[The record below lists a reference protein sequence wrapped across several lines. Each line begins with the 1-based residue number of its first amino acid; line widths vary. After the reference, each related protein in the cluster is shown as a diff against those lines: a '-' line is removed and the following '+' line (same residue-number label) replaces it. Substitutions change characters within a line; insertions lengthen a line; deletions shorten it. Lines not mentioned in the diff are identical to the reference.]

1 MNTKPE
7 YPTASACWKK
17 AVAWTTLILYLTQ
30 PTLAAAQVVTDA
42 GAPADRRPAV
52 ETSANGTPVVQIT
65 APSAAGVS
73 RNHYL
78 AFNVGQP
85 GLILNNSQNITSTQL
100 AGYITGNPNLTGQAA
115 RIILNEVTGANPSY
129 LNGYTEIA
137 GQKADLILANPNG
150 IVGAGFGFINAGR
163 TTLTTGTPVFGG
175 SGSLEAFRVTRG
187 TIAVQG
193 DGLDGSG
200 ADRVDLISR
209 AVTVNA
215 GIWAG
220 DLHVVT
226 GANEVSYANLGTKTI
241 AGEGDK
247 PAVALDVSAL
257 GGMYANK
264 IRLVGTE
271 NGVGVNSR
279 GVLAATGGDI
289 ILSQEGKISLAGTL
303 SAAGDI
309 AIDSSDHITSHGTL
323 YARESSRLTAA
334 GTIETSGTI
343 ASGRNTI
350 LEASG
355 IASAGVLAA
364 GVDSAGKLG
373 TDGSLT
379 LTAKEEIS
387 ARGQNLAAGSLH
399 MVGTDINLTGAT
411 TYAGQAVHIAATTGA
426 IDNRGGK
433 LGGQGPVNLQAETDI
448 KNAGG
453 QISGGQAL
461 DLTAGNA
468 VDNSDGQIET
478 RGELTLRAQSLNNQ
492 NGRLTSLGENSLAVT
507 TEEEINNESGVI
519 GGNGTVTLAT
529 GQIHNT
535 GGQLLAKNT
544 LAITAGQN
552 ITNRQGQIASGDL
565 SLTAGET
572 DNTGGKIMAQAGL
585 QLTLASKL
593 DNIGGL
599 LSSGGNLALRQ
610 TGGSIANQQGIMQ
623 AGGSLTIDAGGTEIS
638 GGEFAANSH
647 MDIQAAAL
655 TSDTIQTGND
665 LNIRTETD
673 FTATGP
679 TQANGQL
686 TVQAGGKVTNQGTM
700 TAVEAVRITAGHIGN
715 EASAAIK
722 SGSSLELSGTGLTNR
737 GIIYA
742 REAAVL
748 EAAEQLTTNG
758 TIAGG
763 QDVTLTAQTIQA
775 AGTLVAGLTEDG
787 TVGHAGDLSL
797 RATGSL
803 TANGQNLAAGNLAMQ
818 GNTIDLSGAETTA
831 GQSVSLT
838 AAGDIDNRGG
848 HITAK
853 ENLTVSATSKLIND
867 QNGDRK
873 AAIQADRLML
883 QAANISNRG
892 GILAQTGQSDLT
904 LTTGELDNT
913 GGQIAANSADLN
925 IVANTFDNSRGQLQ
939 HAGSGLLNIQST
951 GDLHNDDGQL
961 LSNGSIAVSGQLF
974 NNRQGTVSAKNDL
987 TVTAGELDNQAGTLV
1002 SDKQVRLTVETELNN
1017 REGWIGG
1024 NEPVVLTTAK
1034 LDNTGGQVVSG
1045 LNLAVTASQGIDN
1058 TEGRLAAVQDLILL
1072 QNSTSLTN
1080 RNGSIEA
1087 GRNLD
1092 IRAAAIHNAQ
1102 GRVAANRDL
1111 GLQVSS
1117 LNGAGNIEA
1126 GHDLTI
1132 NVSEDFINGAGN
1144 TLQAAN
1150 RLSVSAGGAVENSG
1164 AMEAGA
1170 SLHVSARD
1178 VTNHAGGS
1186 MVANDQ
1192 LTVTAAGDVVNR
1204 GSLFGED
1211 VQVTAGNIVN
1221 AEATAAIAAT
1231 NSVRLYAQNTLD
1243 NKDGALIYSAGDIDI
1258 AGSEEQS
1265 NGEYTTRTKT
1275 LTNQSANI
1283 EADGD
1288 ITIYADDVVNK
1299 KSVFEV
1305 EKRLIS
1311 SVDYA
1316 AMGRLRI
1323 NGQSITVLG
1332 GIPADLVVSS
1342 KEKGSDSAGIT
1353 FMDAVFILGE
1363 GIYEISIKQDT
1374 PQGNII
1380 SRGNMA
1386 INATTTTNDMS
1397 RIMAGK
1403 TLSSTGSLNN
1413 IATAGSRRQVRSL
1426 ALVDGKLGFS
1436 GFFPVFSGTIVER
1449 YEEVLETEQ
1458 IPGAPSTIFGGGQ
1471 QVVIGGTDV
1480 SNITALPG
1488 NGSVHGIDTSGR
1500 TVSADAVDVGSSN
1513 SANPA
1518 VDTLVNAPEP
1528 VSETAD
1534 DIAALTAQLPT
1545 TSTKS
1550 VAPPQTNNGGNIILP
1565 KNGLYT
1571 VKTDP
1576 AAHYLIETNPKFAD
1590 YKTFLSSDYLL
1601 GKLNYDPSNTM
1612 KRLGDGFYE
1621 QKLVREQITELTG
1634 RVYLNGYD
1642 SAEAQYQVLLQNAA
1656 KATDTLHLKVGI
1668 ALTAEQQAA
1677 LTTDIVWLV
1686 EQEIEGQKVLVP
1698 VVYLSALQKE
1708 NLLPSGAIIHA
1719 DNVQIRV
1726 TGDVINT
1733 GTIQT
1738 GENAQIGAATVSNIG
1753 GIIDGGQVTKITANQ
1768 DIVNIS
1774 GRLLGNDIV
1783 LTAGRDITSR
1793 THAVQDVYGD
1803 YKKTNLTNTAEIV
1816 AGNTLTALAGQ
1827 NLNLLGTDLQAGAD
1841 IDLAGQNVRMG
1852 VVTDTNRRS
1861 GTFSKEEVSLLA
1873 TSITTGGNLRL
1884 QAVQDITAQAG
1895 TLEAGRNLTLH
1906 AGDNLTLTA
1915 AAGTHN
1921 ANSGSEQF
1929 DFNHQSTVTNQ
1940 LTSLQSGD
1948 TLTLV
1953 SDKNM
1958 ILTGVQAAGGTI
1970 TAQSGGDLTLNT
1982 VTDSRYSKRKETVWR
1997 GYDHQMTYD
2006 ETVTGTNLAAVGD
2019 INLSAAGAATIAGSA
2034 AISEQGG
2041 IDLKAGTDIT
2051 IEAVTEK
2058 HETLTESKRTKSGF
2072 LSKKTTTT
2080 RDYALLNEVVGSTL
2094 SGETADISAGNDLTV
2109 KAGNLV
2115 ATGDLNLTAGNDIT
2129 IASMAETGAEEHYKH
2144 VKKSGL
2150 FSGGGLG
2157 FTIGSK
2163 SEKHTVEE
2171 KILAEI
2177 GSTVGSLT
2185 GDVSLT
2191 AGNQLTSSGS
2201 VISAG
2206 QNLDITGK
2214 AVTIDNT
2221 VDTYDQYIK
2230 HEVKQSG
2237 LSVSLGGG
2245 SVDLGMDAVNSIE
2258 RANHVADER
2267 LQALYAYKAYDTIKD
2282 LSKLKN
2288 SEDLKQDVKVSISI
2302 GSSKS
2307 SSEQTVHV
2315 ETITPSH
2322 LSASDKITITATG
2335 NDVTLQGTVI
2345 DAKDITIQAVG
2356 DINLQAAQNRQQI
2369 TSNSKSS
2376 GWGVGVELGT
2386 GPFASVQK
2394 GSQKENGATVTHSGS
2409 HVTAADTLTLIS
2421 GGDTNILGSKASGD
2435 QVIADIGGDLNIA
2448 SLQDTD
2454 DYQENSKNS
2463 GIKAGIGSGITGS
2476 YNQGKINSSYQSVT
2490 EQAGIYAGEGG
2501 FDIEVG
2507 GNTDLKGAVISSE
2520 ATPDKNRLS
2529 TDTLT
2534 YSDIEN
2540 KAEYSASSVGV
2551 NLDTRKGAEVK
2562 NAGLTPDIGIP
2573 VSGDASSTTH
2583 SAIASGTIEVR
2594 SNPEQNLSDL
2604 SRDPSKAL
2612 NALGQIF
2619 DKKTVQE
2626 QQELAKIFGE
2636 VAFKEIGD
2644 YALRMQEKATTLEE
2658 KAKWADGGEYK
2669 VFLHTVAGGLMSQL
2683 GGGSFTSGAMGAAV
2697 NEAVQ
2702 KALAEKFKDNPAM
2715 HQWASAV
2722 LGAAAAKVVGGNAQ
2736 TGASTAASGTK
2747 NNVLSHSE
2755 LIQMEKE
2762 LQNCKTEEEKRAVL
2776 EKWGKISKDRDE
2788 IIEQR
2793 LGEYNQA
2800 TTDEE
2805 REALYKKWAQQ
2816 DAEWGITDGGVSLII
2831 GDKDSSVTIDPRYE
2845 GISKERQEILNK
2857 VDNATNSTDKLR
2869 YSMQFLGQGLVE
2881 QITNYRD
2888 SQYNLAV
2895 NNGLT
2900 PELAASAADNMTWNL
2915 LGPALSTALRTGNVL
2930 GSGLG
2935 NLFSN
2940 GPSKVVLPAVKK
2952 AINSNLPHAVERAVE
2967 RKVFDNSSQASDALK
2982 KLSEKITKEGFP
2994 SNAILDTAHVDRVL
3008 VPVGNNGM
3016 AVYQVAKN
3024 GTAKLKTILIAK

>member
-1 MNTKPE
+1 
-7 YPTASACWKK
+7 
-17 AVAWTTLILYLTQ
+17 
-30 PTLAAAQVVTDA
+30 
-42 GAPADRRPAV
+42 
-52 ETSANGTPVVQIT
+52 
-65 APSAAGVS
+65 
-73 RNHYL
+73 
-78 AFNVGQP
+78 
-85 GLILNNSQNITSTQL
+85 
-100 AGYITGNPNLTGQAA
+100 
-115 RIILNEVTGANPSY
+115 
-129 LNGYTEIA
+129 
-137 GQKADLILANPNG
+137 
-150 IVGAGFGFINAGR
+150 
-163 TTLTTGTPVFGG
+163 
-175 SGSLEAFRVTRG
+175 
-187 TIAVQG
+187 
-193 DGLDGSG
+193 
-200 ADRVDLISR
+200 
-209 AVTVNA
+209 
-215 GIWAG
+215 
-220 DLHVVT
+220 
-226 GANEVSYANLGTKTI
+226 
-241 AGEGDK
+241 
-247 PAVALDVSAL
+247 
-257 GGMYANK
+257 
-264 IRLVGTE
+264 
-271 NGVGVNSR
+271 
-279 GVLAATGGDI
+279 
-289 ILSQEGKISLAGTL
+289 
-303 SAAGDI
+303 
-309 AIDSSDHITSHGTL
+309 
-323 YARESSRLTAA
+323 
-334 GTIETSGTI
+334 
-343 ASGRNTI
+343 
-350 LEASG
+350 
-355 IASAGVLAA
+355 
-364 GVDSAGKLG
+364 
-373 TDGSLT
+373 
-379 LTAKEEIS
+379 
-387 ARGQNLAAGSLH
+387 
-399 MVGTDINLTGAT
+399 
-411 TYAGQAVHIAATTGA
+411 
-426 IDNRGGK
+426 
-433 LGGQGPVNLQAETDI
+433 
-448 KNAGG
+448 
-453 QISGGQAL
+453 
-461 DLTAGNA
+461 
-468 VDNSDGQIET
+468 
-478 RGELTLRAQSLNNQ
+478 
-492 NGRLTSLGENSLAVT
+492 
-507 TEEEINNESGVI
+507 
-519 GGNGTVTLAT
+519 
-529 GQIHNT
+529 
-535 GGQLLAKNT
+535 
-544 LAITAGQN
+544 
-552 ITNRQGQIASGDL
+552 
-565 SLTAGET
+565 
-572 DNTGGKIMAQAGL
+572 
-585 QLTLASKL
+585 
-593 DNIGGL
+593 
-599 LSSGGNLALRQ
+599 
-610 TGGSIANQQGIMQ
+610 
-623 AGGSLTIDAGGTEIS
+623 
-638 GGEFAANSH
+638 
-647 MDIQAAAL
+647 
-655 TSDTIQTGND
+655 
-665 LNIRTETD
+665 
-673 FTATGP
+673 
-679 TQANGQL
+679 
-686 TVQAGGKVTNQGTM
+686 
-700 TAVEAVRITAGHIGN
+700 
-715 EASAAIK
+715 
-722 SGSSLELSGTGLTNR
+722 
-737 GIIYA
+737 
-742 REAAVL
+742 
-748 EAAEQLTTNG
+748 
-758 TIAGG
+758 
-763 QDVTLTAQTIQA
+763 
-775 AGTLVAGLTEDG
+775 
-787 TVGHAGDLSL
+787 
-797 RATGSL
+797 
-803 TANGQNLAAGNLAMQ
+803 
-818 GNTIDLSGAETTA
+818 
-831 GQSVSLT
+831 
-838 AAGDIDNRGG
+838 
-848 HITAK
+848 
-853 ENLTVSATSKLIND
+853 
-867 QNGDRK
+867 
-873 AAIQADRLML
+873 
-883 QAANISNRG
+883 
-892 GILAQTGQSDLT
+892 
-904 LTTGELDNT
+904 
-913 GGQIAANSADLN
+913 
-925 IVANTFDNSRGQLQ
+925 
-939 HAGSGLLNIQST
+939 
-951 GDLHNDDGQL
+951 
-961 LSNGSIAVSGQLF
+961 
-974 NNRQGTVSAKNDL
+974 
-987 TVTAGELDNQAGTLV
+987 
-1002 SDKQVRLTVETELNN
+1002 
-1017 REGWIGG
+1017 
-1024 NEPVVLTTAK
+1024 
-1034 LDNTGGQVVSG
+1034 
-1045 LNLAVTASQGIDN
+1045 
-1058 TEGRLAAVQDLILL
+1058 
-1072 QNSTSLTN
+1072 
-1080 RNGSIEA
+1080 
-1087 GRNLD
+1087 
-1092 IRAAAIHNAQ
+1092 
-1102 GRVAANRDL
+1102 
-1111 GLQVSS
+1111 
-1117 LNGAGNIEA
+1117 
-1126 GHDLTI
+1126 
-1132 NVSEDFINGAGN
+1132 
-1144 TLQAAN
+1144 
-1150 RLSVSAGGAVENSG
+1150 
-1164 AMEAGA
+1164 
-1170 SLHVSARD
+1170 
-1178 VTNHAGGS
+1178 
-1186 MVANDQ
+1186 
-1192 LTVTAAGDVVNR
+1192 
-1204 GSLFGED
+1204 
-1211 VQVTAGNIVN
+1211 
-1221 AEATAAIAAT
+1221 
-1231 NSVRLYAQNTLD
+1231 
-1243 NKDGALIYSAGDIDI
+1243 
-1258 AGSEEQS
+1258 
-1265 NGEYTTRTKT
+1265 
-1275 LTNQSANI
+1275 
-1283 EADGD
+1283 
-1288 ITIYADDVVNK
+1288 
-1299 KSVFEV
+1299 
-1305 EKRLIS
+1305 
-1311 SVDYA
+1311 
-1316 AMGRLRI
+1316 
-1323 NGQSITVLG
+1323 
-1332 GIPADLVVSS
+1332 
-1342 KEKGSDSAGIT
+1342 
-1353 FMDAVFILGE
+1353 
-1363 GIYEISIKQDT
+1363 
-1374 PQGNII
+1374 
-1380 SRGNMA
+1380 
-1386 INATTTTNDMS
+1386 
-1397 RIMAGK
+1397 
-1403 TLSSTGSLNN
+1403 
-1413 IATAGSRRQVRSL
+1413 
-1426 ALVDGKLGFS
+1426 
-1436 GFFPVFSGTIVER
+1436 
-1449 YEEVLETEQ
+1449 
-1458 IPGAPSTIFGGGQ
+1458 
-1471 QVVIGGTDV
+1471 
-1480 SNITALPG
+1480 
-1488 NGSVHGIDTSGR
+1488 
-1500 TVSADAVDVGSSN
+1500 
-1513 SANPA
+1513 
-1518 VDTLVNAPEP
+1518 
-1528 VSETAD
+1528 
-1534 DIAALTAQLPT
+1534 
-1545 TSTKS
+1545 
-1550 VAPPQTNNGGNIILP
+1550 
-1565 KNGLYT
+1565 
-1571 VKTDP
+1571 
-1576 AAHYLIETNPKFAD
+1576 
-1590 YKTFLSSDYLL
+1590 
-1601 GKLNYDPSNTM
+1601 M

-1621 QKLVREQITELTG
+1621 QKLVREQITDLTG
-1634 RVYLNGYD
+1634 RVYLSGYD
-1642 SAEAQYQVLLQNAA
+1642 SAEAQYQALLQNAA
-1656 KATDTLHLKVGI
+1656 EAAGSLHLKVGV

-1677 LTTDIVWLV
+1677 LTTDMVWLV
-1686 EQEIEGQKVLVP
+1686 EQEVAGQKVLVP
-1698 VVYLSALQKE
+1698 VVYLSALRAE

-1726 TGDVINT
+1726 TGDVTNT
-1733 GTIQT
+1733 GTIQADNST
-1738 GENAQIGAATVSNIG
+1738 QINAVNVNNIG
-1753 GIIDGGQVTKITANQ
+1753 GTIDGGQVTQIIAGQ

-1774 GRLLGNDIV
+1774 GRLLGSDIV
-1783 LTAGRDITSR
+1783 LTAGRDITSQ
-1793 THAVQDVYGD
+1793 THAAQDIYGN
-1803 YKKTNLTNTAEIV
+1803 YTKTNLTNTAAIA
-1816 AGNTLTALAGQ
+1816 AGNTLTAHAGQ
-1827 NLNLLGTDLQAGAD
+1827 GLNLLGTDVRAGAD
-1841 IDLAGQNVRMG
+1841 IDLTGQNIRLG
-1852 VVTDTNRRS
+1852 VVTDTDRRP
-1861 GTFSKEEVSLLA
+1861 GFFRQEDVSHLA
-1873 TSITTGGNLRL
+1873 TTITTGGNLRL
-1884 QAVQDITAQAG
+1884 QADQDINAQAAD
-1895 TLEAGRNLTLH
+1895 LQAGNDLTLL
-1906 AGDNLTLTA
+1906 AGGNLNLTA
-1915 AAGTHN
+1915 AADTHSFS
-1921 ANSGSEQF
+1921 SGWN
-1929 DFNHQSTVTNQ
+1929 DFKHQAVVANQ
-1940 LTSLQSGD
+1940 LANLQAGD

-1953 SDKNM
+1953 SGKDM
-1958 ILTGVQAAGGTI
+1958 TLTGVQATSGTI

-1982 VTDSRYSKRKETVWR
+1982 VTDSRYSDRKKTFR
-1997 GYDHQMTYD
+1997 GGFDRKMTYD

-2058 HETLTESKRTKSGF
+2058 HETLTESKHTKSGF

-2115 ATGDLNLTAGNDIT
+2115 ATGDLNLTAGNDLT

-2940 GPSKVVLPAVKK
+2940 EQK
-2952 AINSNLPHAVERAVE
+2952 
-2967 RKVFDNSSQASDALK
+2967 
-2982 KLSEKITKEGFP
+2982 
-2994 SNAILDTAHVDRVL
+2994 VL
-3008 VPVGNNGM
+3008 V
-3016 AVYQVAKN
+3016 
-3024 GTAKLKTILIAK
+3024 

>member
-1 MNTKPE
+1 MNIKPE
-7 YPTASACWKK
+7 YRAASACWKK

-30 PTLAAAQVVTDA
+30 PTLAAAQVVADA

-187 TIAVQG
+187 IIAVQG
-193 DGLDGSG
+193 DGLDGGG

-226 GANEVSYANLGTKTI
+226 GANEVSYFNLGTKTI

-355 IASAGVLAA
+355 ITSAGVLAA

-399 MVGTDINLTGAT
+399 MAGTDINLTGAT

-433 LGGQGPVNLQAETDI
+433 LGGQGPVNLQSGTDI

-461 DLTAGNA
+461 GLTAGNA
-468 VDNSDGQIET
+468 VDNSDGQIEA
-478 RGELTLRAQSLNNQ
+478 RGELTLNAQSLNNQ

-519 GGNGTVTLAT
+519 GGNGAVTLAT

-552 ITNRQGQIASGDL
+552 IINHQGQIAGGDL

-593 DNIGGL
+593 DNTGGL
-599 LSSGGNLALRQ
+599 LSSGDNLALRQ
-610 TGGSIANQQGIMQ
+610 TGGSIANRQGIMQ
-623 AGGSLTIDAGGTEIS
+623 AGGSLTIAAGGTEIS
-638 GGEFAANSH
+638 GGEFAANSR

-665 LNIRTETD
+665 LSIRTETD

-700 TAVEAVRITAGHIGN
+700 TAVEAVRITAGHIDN
-715 EASAAIK
+715 EAGAAIK
-722 SGSSLELSGTGLTNR
+722 SGGSLELSGTGLTNR

-775 AGTLVAGLTEDG
+775 TGTLVAGLTEDG

-803 TANGQNLAAGNLAMQ
+803 TANGQNLAAGNLVMQ
-818 GNTIDLSGAETTA
+818 GNTLDLSGAETTA

-853 ENLTVSATSKLIND
+853 ENLTVSATGKLIND

-925 IVANTFDNSRGQLQ
+925 IITNTFDNSRGQLQ

-974 NNRQGTVSAKNDL
+974 NNRQGTISAKNDL

-1002 SDKQVRLTVETELNN
+1002 SDKQVRLTVEIKLNN

-1024 NEPVVLTTAK
+1024 NEPVVLKTAK

-1058 TEGRLAAVQDLILL
+1058 TEGRLAAGQDLTLS
-1072 QNSTSLTN
+1072 QNSASLTN

-1117 LNGAGNIEA
+1117 LSGAGNVEA

-1132 NVSEDFINGAGN
+1132 NVSEDFINGTGN

-1150 RLSVSAGGAVENSG
+1150 YLSVSADGAVENSG
-1164 AMEAGA
+1164 AMKAGA
-1170 SLHVSARD
+1170 SLHVSGRD

-1204 GSLFGED
+1204 GSLFGDD
-1211 VQVTAGNIVN
+1211 VKVTAGNITN

-1265 NGEYTTRTKT
+1265 NGEYTTRAKT

-1305 EKRLIS
+1305 GKTTIS
-1311 SVDYA
+1311 SVDYSNRYRTIDDYIVSLFLV
-1316 AMGRLRI
+1316 G
-1323 NGQSITVLG
+1323 NF
-1332 GIPADLVVSS
+1332 DLVISG
-1342 KEKGSDSAGIT
+1342 KYKGDVQYNSVPT
-1353 FMDAVFILGE
+1353 ELVLLLGE
-1363 GIYEISIKQDT
+1363 ETYETSILKDSL
-1374 PQGNII
+1374 PGSII
-1380 SRGNMA
+1380 AGGNMKLKG
-1386 INATTTTNDMS
+1386 ATVTNDMS
-1397 RIMAGK
+1397 RILAGK
-1403 TLSSTGSLNN
+1403 ELFSTGSIKNIDTASGRNHVRHLLMADGDEKFDPFINN
-1413 IATAGSRRQVRSL
+1413 IHFV
-1426 ALVDGKLGFS
+1426 
-1436 GFFPVFSGTIVER
+1436 GTIIDR
-1449 YEEVLETEQ
+1449 YEEIMGSEE
-1458 IPGAPSTIFGGGQ
+1458 IPGTSSAVFGGGQ
-1471 QVVIGGTDV
+1471 QVVIDGTDV
-1480 SNITALPG
+1480 SNVAVLPG
-1488 NGSVHGIDTSGR
+1488 SGPVPAIDASGR
-1500 TVSADAVDVGSSN
+1500 TVSADTFAAGSGNNAS
-1513 SANPA
+1513 PA
-1518 VDTLVNAPEP
+1518 VDTLVSAANP
-1528 VSETAD
+1528 VTETAD

-1545 TSTKS
+1545 TPAKP
-1550 VAPPQTNNGGNIILP
+1550 VAPPQTNNGGNITLP

-1576 AAHYLIETNPKFAD
+1576 AAHYLVETNPKFAD

-1601 GKLNYDPSNTM
+1601 SKLNYDPANTM

-1621 QKLVREQITELTG
+1621 QKLVREQITDLTG
-1634 RVYLNGYD
+1634 RVYLSGYD
-1642 SAEAQYQVLLQNAA
+1642 SAEAQYQALLQNAA
-1656 KATDTLHLKVGI
+1656 ETAGSLQLKVGV
-1668 ALTAEQQAA
+1668 ALTVEQQAA
-1677 LTTDIVWLV
+1677 LTTDMVWLV
-1686 EQEIEGQKVLVP
+1686 EQEVAGQKVLVP
-1698 VVYLSALQKE
+1698 VVYLSALRAE

-1726 TGDVINT
+1726 TGDVTNT
-1733 GTIQT
+1733 GTIRAGDST
-1738 GENAQIGAATVSNIG
+1738 KISAVNVNNIG
-1753 GIIDGGQVTKITANQ
+1753 GTIDGGQVTQITAGQ
-1768 DIVNIS
+1768 DIVNLS
-1774 GRLLGNDIV
+1774 GRLLGSDIV
-1783 LTAGRDITSR
+1783 LTAGRDITSQ
-1793 THAVQDVYGD
+1793 THAAQDIYGN
-1803 YKKTNLTNTAEIV
+1803 YTKTTLTNTAAIA
-1816 AGNTLTALAGQ
+1816 AGNTLTAHAGQ
-1827 NLNLLGTDLQAGAD
+1827 DLNLLGTDIRAGAD
-1841 IDLAGQNVRMG
+1841 IDLTGQNIRLG
-1852 VVTDTNRRS
+1852 VVTDTDRRP
-1861 GTFSKEEVSLLA
+1861 GFFSQEDVSHLA
-1873 TSITTGGNLRL
+1873 TAITTGGNLRL
-1884 QAVQDITAQAG
+1884 QADQDINAQASD
-1895 TLEAGRNLTLH
+1895 LQAGNDLALLAGGNL
-1906 AGDNLTLTA
+1906 NLTA
-1915 AAGTHN
+1915 AADTHN
-1921 ANSGSEQF
+1921 FNFGWEQF
-1929 DFNHQSTVTNQ
+1929 DFNRQATLTNQ
-1940 LTSLQSGD
+1940 LTNLQAGD
-1948 TLTLV
+1948 TLTLA
-1953 SDKNM
+1953 SGKDM
-1958 ILTGVQAAGGTI
+1958 TLTGVQAAGGTI

-1982 VTDSRYSKRKETVWR
+1982 VTDSRYNDRKKTIR
-1997 GYDHQMTYD
+1997 GGFDRKMTYD

-2051 IEAVTEK
+2051 IEAVAEK

-2129 IASMAETGAEEHYKH
+2129 IASMAETGAEDHYKH

-2163 SEKHTVEE
+2163 SEKHTVQE
-2171 KILAEI
+2171 KTLAEI

-2267 LQALYAYKAYDTIKD
+2267 LQALYTYKAYDTIKN

-2288 SEDLKQDVKVSISI
+2288 SEDLKQDVKVSIGI

-2315 ETITPSH
+2315 ETVTPSH
-2322 LSASDKITITATG
+2322 LSAGDKITITATG
-2335 NDVTLQGTVI
+2335 SDVTLQGTVI

-2394 GSQKENGATVTHSGS
+2394 GSQKENGTTVTHSGS
-2409 HVTAADTLTLIS
+2409 HVTAEDTLTLIS

-2507 GNTDLKGAVISSE
+2507 GNTDLKGAVIASE

-2534 YSDIEN
+2534 FSDIEN

-2551 NLDTRKGAEVK
+2551 NYNSNLEPGMTLGDL
-2562 NAGLTPDIGIP
+2562 GLTPNIGVP
-2573 VSGDASSTTH
+2573 ASGDANSTTE
-2583 SAIASGTIEVR
+2583 SAIAPGTIEVR
-2594 SNPEQNLSDL
+2594 SNPEQDL
-2604 SRDPSKAL
+2604 SKLNRDTANSL
-2612 NALGQIF
+2612 NVLGKIF
-2619 DKKTVQE
+2619 DKQTVE
-2626 QQELAKIFGE
+2626 EKQELSALFGE
-2636 VAFKEIGD
+2636 IAFSELHKISEKNGWKDGDPEKVALHAAIG
-2644 YALRMQEKATTLEE
+2644 AVMA
-2658 KAKWADGGEYK
+2658 
-2669 VFLHTVAGGLMSQL
+2669 QL
-2683 GGGSFTSGAMGAAV
+2683 GGGDALSGGFSAGV
-2697 NEAVQ
+2697 NEALQ
-2702 KALAEKFKDNPAM
+2702 KELAEIHDPALR
-2715 HQWASAV
+2715 QWASFAI
-2722 LGAAAAKVVGGNAQ
+2722 GAAAAEVAGGTPV
-2736 TGASTAASGTK
+2736 TGGSTAASGTK
-2747 NNVLSHSE
+2747 NNNLGVVVVATAT
-2755 LIQMEKE
+2755 IQGLGEV
-2762 LQNCKTEEEKRAVL
+2762 AVL
-2776 EKWGKISKDRDE
+2776 EGGAILVAGLVYAVGSYVY
-2788 IIEQR
+2788 EQANSWLIMNTAR
-2793 LGEYNQA
+2793 GEV
-2800 TTDEE
+2800 T
-2805 REALYKKWAQQ
+2805 AQ
-2816 DAEWGITDGGVSLII
+2816 DV
-2831 GDKDSSVTIDPRYE
+2831 
-2845 GISKERQEILNK
+2845 ISKEKKGSINREFPSEWRDATLREI
-2857 VDNATNSTDKLR
+2857 
-2869 YSMQFLGQGLVE
+2869 E
-2881 QITNYRD
+2881 QAAKRGD
-2888 SQYNLAV
+2888 
-2895 NNGLT
+2895 
-2900 PELAASAADNMTWNL
+2900 ASAKTAKKL
-2915 LGPALSTALRTGNVL
+2915 LGDKRFDKGDN
-2930 GSGLG
+2930 
-2935 NLFSN
+2935 
-2940 GPSKVVLPAVKK
+2940 
-2952 AINSNLPHAVERAVE
+2952 
-2967 RKVFDNSSQASDALK
+2967 RK
-2982 KLSEKITKEGFP
+2982 
-2994 SNAILDTAHVDRVL
+2994 
-3008 VPVGNNGM
+3008 
-3016 AVYQVAKN
+3016 
-3024 GTAKLKTILIAK
+3024 